1 MGENKNSV
9 TRRDAL
15 KHGALASGALI
26 TGGAVGT
33 AGAKPGNEKGKDQTC
48 DVVVPEDY
56 ATIQA
61 AVDNAASGDTICVL
75 PGTYSE
81 NVSVDAG
88 VTLRGRTA
96 PNSGRP
102 AVIDGWV
109 SLDADG
115 SELRRTVVTR
125 EEGFT
130 TPGSFTPDPFGVR
143 VTASETAVTNNVIHR
158 LTDVP
163 ENMDADESVT
173 KWGTINGIQIFG
185 SDQLSNV
192 RIRNNEVRDTN
203 KEVVGGVAGIKLQAD
218 LSGVEITGNS
228 VTDLH
233 SSGWVWGV
241 VLAGS
246 ESANDH
252 PKNVLV
258 QDNTMD
264 RLNDGS
270 VYEVTEGRDGT
281 PYPGSAFGIDGGA
294 EADEATVKYN
304 NLLAPNGAENKD
316 EDNTLVAE
324 CNWWGASSGPYDGE
338 DNPDGDG
345 TWALE
350 RGAATI
356 DFTPWLNA
364 PAPSRSCVGGIDRG
378 NGHGQ

>member
-1 MGENKNSV
+1 MRGSNSPF
-9 TRRDAL
+9 TRRDVL

-33 AGAKPGNEKGKDQTC
+33 VGAKPGKGNGKGQKC
-48 DVVVPEDY
+48 DIVVPGDY
-56 ATIQA
+56 DTIQA
-61 AVDNAASGDTICVL
+61 AVDNANPGDTICIH

-81 NVSVDAG
+81 NVSVDVG
-88 VTLRGRTA
+88 VTLEGRTA
-96 PNSGRP
+96 PNSGNP

-109 SLDADG
+109 SLNADG
-115 SELRRTVVTR
+115 SELHQTVVTR
-125 EEGFT
+125 TSPFT
-130 TPGSFTPDPFGVR
+130 TSGFTPDPFGVR
-143 VTASETAVTNNVIHR
+143 VTASNITVADNIVTD

-163 ENMDADESVT
+163 ENTDSDDEYS
-173 KWGTINGIQIFG
+173 KWGAINGIQVFG
-185 SDQLSNV
+185 SNQLSNV
-192 RIRNNEVRDTN
+192 TIRNNEVRDIN

-218 LSGVEITGNS
+218 QTDTEVTGNS

-246 ESANDH
+246 SSADDH

-270 VYEVTEGRDGT
+270 VYDIDEGRDGV
-281 PYPGSAFGIDGGA
+281 PFPGSAFGIDGGA
-294 EADEATVKYN
+294 KADEVTVKYN
-304 NLLAPNGAENKD
+304 NLLAPNGAESKD
-316 EDNTLVAE
+316 EANKLVAE
-324 CNWWGASSGPYDGE
+324 CNWWGAKSGPSDKKDNSDGE
-338 DNPDGDG
+338 G

-350 RGAATI
+350 RGDATI

-364 PAPSRSCVGGIDRG
+364 PAPSRSCVGGKDRG
-378 NGHGQ
+378 NGRGQ